1 MTEVFEEES
10 DLGRGDA
17 RKGERGKMAF
27 SEELGV
33 GGFVAGLRRATNDVR
48 KEEEFVGVEEVGR
61 MTVKVAVEE
70 SGKSGDVDLIAGFF
84 ASFADGRGG
93 RRLADISPAAG
104 EGPATV
110 FEFANQ
116 QDAAIV
122 KSGDTNIDFRSG
134 ITGLLAEQIGN
145 GSGIG
150 KRVAG
155 SCYFRGDIANFV
167 ITMNIKFVFAVGET
181 TLRDGL
187 KTARPSEPWRN
198 GHGGILAASE
208 AVNKSKG

>member
-1 MTEVFEEES
+1 M
-10 DLGRGDA
+10 GI
-17 RKGERGKMAF
+17 
-27 SEELGV
+27 
-33 GGFVAGLRRATNDVR
+33 GGFVAGLRRASDDVR
-48 KEEEFVGVEEVGR
+48 KEEEFVGVKDVGR
-61 MTVKVAVEE
+61 MTVEVAVEE
-70 SGKSGDVDLIAGFF
+70 SGKFGDADFVAGFF
-84 ASFADGRGG
+84 AGFADGRDG
-93 RRLADISPAAG
+93 RRLADISPAPG
-104 EGPATV
+104 EGPETV
-110 FEFANQ
+110 FEFAHK
-116 QDAAIV
+116 QDAAV
-122 KSGDTNIDFRSG
+122 LERSDANIDFRSG

-155 SCYFRGDIANFV
+155 SCYFRGDVANLV